1 MSAHKDRTA
10 INSCGPT
17 HTVVPNWLPLP
28 ICCRAQ
34 KMPKKRQLPSPLQ
47 FVLLPML
54 VRFTQRSM
62 AKESAVV
69 SKQGGQTTTH
79 TKNLILFP
87 KIVSFL
93 QQRLT
98 EACVHR
104 GVWLEPP
111 FSPAFSQCFHWDS
124 VCWAVCIATAVSVV
138 QNASRV
144 CSLAQITMRHRK
156 GCSNYPGQEG
166 PNNRATADH
175 LTRVQPFA
183 TT

>member
-28 ICCRAQ
+28 ICCWAQ

-54 VRFTQRSM
+54 VESSM
-62 AKESAVV
+62 DRLASWVALSPTLSKV
-69 SKQGGQTTTH
+69 SCCSGSNNNTH
-79 TKNLILFP
+79 TKNLIPFP
-87 KIVSFL
+87 KIVSSL
-93 QQRLT
+93 PRT
-98 EACVHR
+98 RKACVHR

-111 FSPAFSQCFHWDS
+111 LFPFLSCSS
-124 VCWAVCIATAVSVV
+124 IETTERL
-138 QNASRV
+138 ASRV